1 MEVGGTRPAVNA
13 GQQAET
19 LAHEKDRKLGATAP
33 IDPHTIIPRTPILVE
48 AETLLRELQHA
59 VT

>member
-1 MEVGGTRPAVNA
+1 MEVGGTRPACNA

-19 LAHEKDRKLGATAP
+19 LAYEKYRKLGASP
-33 IDPHTIIPRTPILVE
+33 DRSPHKIIPRTPILVE